1 MKKKTWY
8 FLINLDN
15 LDDVL
20 KNSRPRMGI
29 EAIFKGLKNR
39 WIQYREESG

>member
-1 MKKKTWY
+1 
-8 FLINLDN
+8 
-15 LDDVL
+15 
-20 KNSRPRMGI
+20 MGI